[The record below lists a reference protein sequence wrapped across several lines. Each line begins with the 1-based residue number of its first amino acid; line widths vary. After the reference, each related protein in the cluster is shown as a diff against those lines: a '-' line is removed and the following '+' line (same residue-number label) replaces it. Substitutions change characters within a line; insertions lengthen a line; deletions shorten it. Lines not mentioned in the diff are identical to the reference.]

1 MTKPG
6 KEKSA
11 PAEPFHVGIVFT
23 PGFSLMAYSST
34 VEPLRMANHIGAA
47 SLYRWSHFSPAGGS
61 VVSGGGLEV
70 MTEPLPKLDRHRL
83 DMVVVCG
90 GMTSHLYR
98 NPVLD
103 RFLRDALHR
112 RVLIGSA
119 STATFILAAAGI
131 LRGRRCTIHWDYL
144 DAFREA
150 YPEIETSGELF
161 TIDHGVFTCAG
172 GISAMDVMLR
182 FIGERY
188 GREFAAKVAEQFI
201 YGGGRDPSDRQRI
214 GVRTRLGVAQPVL
227 IRALE
232 MMENAVETPLR
243 TAEVAGRV
251 GVSMRH
257 LERLFSEY
265 VGCTPSQQYL
275 RIRLDRARKLLR
287 STSLSVME
295 VALAC
300 GFASASHFARAYKAH
315 HGLSPRDDRASDYEP
330 AQIQD

>member
-1 MTKPG
+1 M
-6 KEKSA
+6 SID
-11 PAEPFHVGIVFT
+11 PFHVGIVFT

-34 VEPLRMANHIGAA
+34 VEPLRMANLIGSG
-47 SLYRWSHFSPAGGS
+47 SLYRWSHYSPAGGG

-70 MTEPLPKLDRHRL
+70 MTEALPRLDRQRL
-83 DMVVVCG
+83 DMAVVCG

-103 RFLRDALHR
+103 AFLRDALRR

-119 STATFILAAAGI
+119 STATFILAAAGV

-150 YPEIETSGELF
+150 FPEIETSGELY
-161 TIDHGVFTCAG
+161 TIDKGVFTCAG
-172 GISAMDVMLR
+172 GVSAMDVILH
-182 FIGERY
+182 FIRERQ

-243 TAEVAGRV
+243 TTEIARRV

-257 LERLFSEY
+257 LERLFAEY

-295 VALAC
+295 VSLAC
-300 GFASASHFARAYKAH
+300 GFASASHFARAYRSH
-315 HGLSPRDDRASDYEP
+315 HGLPPREDRAPGYD
-330 AQIQD
+330 AAGAHA